1 MTREGGV
8 QSLGPF
14 FAEPAIEFAS
24 PMSLFHSGGL
34 GQSGAGSGEKAVPT
48 GSVGRR
54 AKNRYFSTRS

>member
-1 MTREGGV
+1 M

>member
-34 GQSGAGSGEKAVPT
+34 DQSGPSRT
-48 GSVGRR
+48 GRLSLFPPRLIT
-54 AKNRYFSTRS
+54 N